1 MQHAQ
6 ITLKFRDNDT
16 GEVVGESATQATTED
31 GQTFVIAPGYLPGL
45 ADAAPEDIRV
55 ELVPPV
61 EQVTF
66 AGKTVTIDEAGNTVL
81 SLTN

>member
-1 MQHAQ
+1 MQAQ
-6 ITLKFRDNDT
+6 ITLKTRDLET
-16 GEVVGESATQATTED
+16 GEVVGEQSTTCATED

-45 ADAAPEDIRV
+45 ADAAPEDVRV